1 MFYEPKDHHGLPH
14 DPFKSCVVPRPIGWL
29 TTLSEDGVV
38 NLAPFSFFNGV
49 ASDPPVVV
57 AGINGRQPHGPKDT
71 LTNCRETGEFVANMA
86 TWDLREA
93 MNLTSASLPAEID
106 EMALAGLTPAP
117 SNLVKPPRVA
127 ESPINLECRVL
138 QFVDLP
144 SNDPESANTAVFG
157 EVVGIHIAD
166 SVLTE
171 GRVDTAKIKPVARLG
186 YAPPVGRAGPG
197 RRQGRRRI
205 AAIAPQ
211 IAASSAAISRAT
223 SSAVL

>member
-14 DPFKSCVVPRPIGWL
+14 DPFKSLVVPLPIGWL
-29 TTLSEDGVV
+29 TTLSEDVVV
-38 NLAPFSFFNGV
+38 NRAPFSFFNGV

-186 YAPPVGRAGPG
+186 YMEYAVVEEVFAMPRPSVEQALAAGRD
-197 RRQGRRRI
+197 
-205 AAIAPQ
+205 AAE
-211 IAASSAAISRAT
+211 
-223 SSAVL
+223 

>member
-186 YAPPVGRAGPG
+186 YMEYAVVEEVFAMPRPSVEQALAAGRD
-197 RRQGRRRI
+197 
-205 AAIAPQ
+205 AAE
-211 IAASSAAISRAT
+211 
-223 SSAVL
+223 

>member
-1 MFYEPKDHHGLPH
+1 MFYETRDHHGLPH

-29 TTLSEDGVV
+29 TTLSKDGVV
-38 NLAPFSFFNGV
+38 NLAPFSFFNGL

-71 LTNCRETGEFVANMA
+71 LANCRETGEFVANMA

-93 MNLTSASLPAEID
+93 MNLTSASLPAEVD

-117 SNLVKPPRVA
+117 SNLVKPPRVK

-144 SNDPESANTAVFG
+144 SNDPESRNTAVFG
-157 EVVGIHIAD
+157 QVVGIHIDD
-166 SVLTE
+166 SVLTD
-171 GRVDTAKIKPVARLG
+171 GLVDTAKIKPIARLG
-186 YAPPVGRAGPG
+186 YMEYTVVEEVFAMRRPSVEEALAGG
-197 RRQGRRRI
+197 K
-205 AAIAPQ
+205 
-211 IAASSAAISRAT
+211 SAAE
-223 SSAVL
+223 

>member
-1 MFYEPKDHHGLPH
+1 MFYEPRNHHGLPH

-29 TTLSEDGVV
+29 TTLSRNGVV

-93 MNLTSASLPAEID
+93 MNLTSASLPAEVD

-117 SNLVKPPRVA
+117 SNLVTPPRVA

-144 SNDPESANTAVFG
+144 SNDPESLNTAVFG
-157 EVVGIHIAD
+157 QVVGIHIAD
-166 SVLTE
+166 SVLSD

-186 YAPPVGRAGPG
+186 YMEYAVVEEVFDMPRPSVEQALAGG
-197 RRQGRRRI
+197 K
-205 AAIAPQ
+205 
-211 IAASSAAISRAT
+211 SAAE
-223 SSAVL
+223 